1 MLGPEEVTS
10 ALLDAGQA
18 VDDLRDKSGI
28 IPLSIFELFEQVALG
43 MRNNTDYTIKCS
55 YLEIYNESV
64 NDLLSVPPAHNLRI
78 REFPRLGMCVIG
90 SVERTVTCPDDVFQC
105 LALGTRNR
113 VVSATELN
121 QRSSRSH
128 TLFIVSVEQK
138 LLSGTSKFARINLVD
153 LAGSE
158 KVSKTG
164 ASGQAL
170 KEAQN
175 INLSLTTLGR
185 CIKALSS
192 RKDEHI
198 PFRESKLTMI
208 LKEALGGNAKTSL
221 ICTVSQKSYHLEES
235 KGTLKFAE
243 RAKKVQNKAMS
254 NVKRSPEELLAIIDQ
269 LKVEISSLRKHQQ
282 RKISADL
289 TPHSRA
295 ATPDEEIYVKYAE
308 LKAQFDG
315 LVETSQ
321 FEVEKLRAEQEHFA
335 EVNLSLA
342 GDLEEQRERLELMQE
357 RLTSAETER
366 DALRDEHERD
376 VVDVRILVET
386 TARDLG
392 IVREELKGANGRL
405 AECKEE
411 LYKRETELEQV
422 CDLLTQ
428 EQKRASAAIQ
438 RGDQLGKDLATSQ
451 ERNSILNKEAT
462 ELRGRLQQSTEIEIA
477 LQTAVKQVTYEKE
490 ALERRLSLSCNE
502 SEELKIRIQALTT
515 QLQSSETRYNDL
527 FAASN
532 KSNSEFHMQ
541 LFALTHELEES
552 KKSTSA
558 RVEGSTKSVTY
569 TKQQI
574 GMIMKEMIDLQ
585 TLYQDTQMK
594 NKLELANI
602 KEAGEYKAKMLED
615 KVIEL
620 TNRLETEARKSTEL
634 SKQLKFSLIEVDSLK
649 FFVGKTKGETATLS
663 IQLRQEKEICEVF
676 QKELRELKSR
686 LEQNE
691 RPGVGEMEQARKQW
705 KAIEHSY
712 KSSVDDITS
721 QLLHL
726 TAENAVL
733 KDSLASKE
741 MSIRE
746 HMRQIDGLKADMG
759 LQTLQVKKLQQAL
772 KGLKQVINI

>member
-18 VDDLRDKSGI
+18 VDNLRDKSGI
-28 IPLSIFELFEQVALG
+28 IPLSIFELFEQVTLG

-90 SVERTVTCPDDVFQC
+90 SVEKTVTCPDDVFQC

-128 TLFIVSVEQK
+128 TLFIVGVEQK
-138 LLSGTSKFARINLVD
+138 LLSGTSKFAKINLVD

-164 ASGQAL
+164 ATGQDL

-208 LKEALGGNAKTSL
+208 LKEALGGNARTSL

-243 RAKKVQNKAMS
+243 RAKKVQNKATS

-282 RKISADL
+282 RKTSLDL
-289 TPHSRA
+289 TPRSQT

-315 LVETSQ
+315 LMETSQ
-321 FEVEKLRAEQEHFA
+321 FEVEKLRAEQEHCA
-335 EVNLSLA
+335 EVNLALA
-342 GDLEEQRERLELMQE
+342 HDLEEQRERLELLQE
-357 RLTSAETER
+357 RLTTAETER
-366 DALRDEHERD
+366 DALRSEHERD
-376 VVDVRILVET
+376 VMDVRTLVET
-386 TARDLG
+386 TVRDLG
-392 IVREELKGANGRL
+392 IVREELRGANERL
-405 AECKEE
+405 AGCKQE
-411 LYKRETELEQV
+411 LNTREIELEQTSE
-422 CDLLTQ
+422 LLSK
-428 EQKRASAAIQ
+428 EKKRLSGETQ
-438 RGDQLGKDLATSQ
+438 RGEQLVKDLAASQ
-451 ERNSILNKEAT
+451 QYSAGLKKEVSD
-462 ELRGRLQQSTEIEIA
+462 LRQRLQLSTESEVA
-477 LQTAVKQVTYEKE
+477 LQTTAKQVTYEKE
-490 ALERRLSLSCNE
+490 ALERRLSLTIAQN
-502 SEELKIRIQALTT
+502 EELQTCISALTE
-515 QLQSSETRYNDL
+515 QLQTSENRYNGL
-527 FAASN
+527 LESSQRA
-532 KSNSEFHMQ
+532 NSDFHMQ

-558 RVEGSTKSVTY
+558 RVEGSSKAVTY

-574 GMIMKEMIDLQ
+574 FKIMKEMTDLQ
-585 TLYQDTQMK
+585 NLYQDMQMK
-594 NKLELANI
+594 HKLDLASI
-602 KEAGEYKAKMLED
+602 KEAGERKATMLEV
-615 KVIEL
+615 KVSEL
-620 TNRLETEARKSTEL
+620 TSRLEAETRKGVEL

-649 FFVGKTKGETATLS
+649 FFVGKTKGEAVTLNM
-663 IQLRQEKEICEVF
+663 QLRQEKELCETF
-676 QKELRELKSR
+676 QRELRELKLQPVQSGR
-686 LEQNE
+686 SEE
-691 RPGVGEMEQARKQW
+691 SEMQSARKQW
-705 KAIEHSY
+705 KALERCY
-712 KSSVDDITS
+712 KSSVDDMTT

-726 TAENAVL
+726 AAENAGL
-733 KDSLASKE
+733 KDSLTSKE
-741 MSIRE
+741 ASLRE
-746 HMRQIDGLKADMG
+746 HVKRIEGLKADIG
-759 LQTLQVKKLQQAL
+759 LQGIQIKKLQQAL
-772 KGLKQVINI
+772 KGLKQVTLT